1 MPILSNC
8 IVIGDQKKFL
18 SVLFTL
24 KSVPD
29 SEGEGTDQLSKECL
43 LVAKQIGSNAT
54 SINEAIKCP
63 KFAEYIT
70 RGIDKYNHEYSISQ
84 AQKYILFVFILLYSI
99 RKYVILDR
107 DFGMNTGEVTPTMKL
122 KRKAIYTAFAKEIE
136 NMYDT
141 QPIN

>member
-84 AQKYILFVFILLYSI
+84 AQKYIFIWFYIVIQYSKI
-99 RKYVILDR
+99 C
-107 DFGMNTGEVTPTMKL
+107 NS
-122 KRKAIYTAFAKEIE
+122 
-136 NMYDT
+136 
-141 QPIN
+141 

>member
-24 KSVPD
+24 KSIPD

-43 LVAKQIGSNAT
+43 QVAKQIGSSAT
-54 SINEAIKCP
+54 SVSEAIKCP

-70 RGIDKYNHEYSISQ
+70 RGIDKYNHDYSISQ
-84 AQKYILFVFILLYSI
+84 AQKYFICFILYSI
-99 RKYVILDR
+99 RKYIILDR

-141 QPIN
+141 QPSN

>member
-1 MPILSNC
+1 MNI
-8 IVIGDQKKFL
+8 QFHK
-18 SVLFTL
+18 L
-24 KSVPD
+24 KS
-29 SEGEGTDQLSKECL
+29 
-43 LVAKQIGSNAT
+43 I
-54 SINEAIKCP
+54 
-63 KFAEYIT
+63 F
-70 RGIDKYNHEYSISQ
+70 
-84 AQKYILFVFILLYSI
+84 LFGFILLYSI